1 MLEYVHK
8 NGKTNHLA
16 CWPKRLWKFISLTV
30 TQAPYHTS
38 TPVYS
43 MKSGFCPSPS
53 QTGVS
58 LLPRTYK
65 ESKQNRL
72 QTFSSASG
80 SPMPSVQVSSKKI
93 ETLDHFYS
101 NHPLS
106 SFMHFHWYQYVNA
119 TGIGFVWSVLQCLYK
134 SPPSFSKY
142 WKIDNLNKTFCFN
155 QPHRIT
161 FIFCS
166 GSFFTLAMDGSISIV
181 VICCQVLSLHSHL
194 ISSTLSTHP
203 TVKYP

>member
-1 MLEYVHK
+1 MEVHQSHSDIGSVPHKYSCLLNEIWFLSQSQPDWGLTASK
-8 NGKTNHLA
+8 NLQRKQTK
-16 CWPKRLWKFISLTV
+16 P
-30 TQAPYHTS
+30 
-38 TPVYS
+38 TPNLLLS
-43 MKSGFCPSPS
+43 FRKSNAFS
-53 QTGVS
+53 
-58 LLPRTYK
+58 
-65 ESKQNRL
+65 ESKH
-72 QTFSSASG
+72 
-80 SPMPSVQVSSKKI
+80 
-93 ETLDHFYS
+93 HFYS
-101 NHPLS
+101 NHLLS
-106 SFMHFHWYQYVNA
+106 SFMHFHWYQYVTA

-181 VICCQVLSLHSHL
+181 VICCEVLSLHSHL

>member
-80 SPMPSVQVSSKKI
+80 SPMPSVRVSTISTPTTSSPPLCI
-93 ETLDHFYS
+93 FTGTNISLLLALVLSGLFYS
-101 NHPLS
+101 VFTNH
-106 SFMHFHWYQYVNA
+106 
-119 TGIGFVWSVLQCLYK
+119 
-134 SPPSFSKY
+134 
-142 WKIDNLNKTFCFN
+142 
-155 QPHRIT
+155 
-161 FIFCS
+161 
-166 GSFFTLAMDGSISIV
+166 
-181 VICCQVLSLHSHL
+181 HL
-194 ISSTLSTHP
+194 VFPNIE
-203 TVKYP
+203 K